1 MNKFFKN
8 TENGCKEKSM
18 KNKFSVFFVIMAFA
32 MIVTSITGFTKI
44 KAFADNSLE
53 FKSKAVYLCD
63 ANSGTVVTSHNETK
77 RLPIASMCKIMTL
90 LLAFESVDNGE
101 ISLNEEVT
109 VSANASG
116 MGGSQVFLEENG
128 KYKVSELLKSI
139 TVASANDSCVAM
151 AERLSGSE
159 ASFVNLMNEKAK
171 SLGMDNTFFVNCT
184 GLPKS
189 GQYSCAKDVS
199 VMFAELLKHK
209 EYYIFSGI
217 WTDKIEHSK
226 GRFTEI
232 SNTNKLIRF
241 YDGCDSGKT
250 GYTSE
255 AGHCLCASAVRNNM
269 RLISVVVSAPD
280 SKTRFSEVSNMFNY
294 GFDNYVNK
302 IIVDNN
308 SPLDITVKVEDG
320 KKDKLSVIAENSL
333 YLFSR
338 KDQTRSVE
346 INFTPKDK
354 VVAPITKGD
363 VVGNLSVY
371 ENGILIDNVCV
382 LANEDISEKTYFDCI
397 YDILENWALY

>member
-1 MNKFFKN
+1 
-8 TENGCKEKSM
+8 M

-32 MIVTSITGFTKI
+32 LILTGSGFTKI

-53 FKSKAVYLCD
+53 FKSKSVYLCD
-63 ANSGTVVTSHNETK
+63 ANSGTVITKHNETT
-77 RLPIASMCKIMTL
+77 RYPIASMCKIMTL
-90 LLAFESVDNGE
+90 LLSFESLDTE
-101 ISLNEEVT
+101 KISLNEEVT

-151 AERLSGSE
+151 AERLCGSE
-159 ASFVNLMNEKAK
+159 SSFVNLMNEKAK

-199 VMFAELLKHK
+199 VMFKELLKHK
-209 EYYIFSGI
+209 EYYTFSGI
-217 WTDKIEHSK
+217 WTDKIEHPK

-255 AGHCLCASAVRNNM
+255 AGHCLCASAVRNDM
-269 RLISVVVSAPD
+269 RLISVVISAPD
-280 SKTRFSEVSNMFNY
+280 SKTRFNEVSKMFNY

-302 IIVDNN
+302 IIIDNN
-308 SPLDITVKVEDG
+308 SPLDIKVSVEDG
-320 KKDKLSVIAENSL
+320 KKDSLSVVAEKPL

-338 KDQTRSVE
+338 KDQKRSVE
-346 INFTPKDK
+346 INFTPTDK

-363 VVGNLSVY
+363 IVGSLSVY
-371 ENGILIDNVCV
+371 ENGILIDSVCV
-382 LANEDISEKTYFDCI
+382 LANEDVLEKTYFDCI
-397 YDILENWALY
+397 FDVLENWALY